1 MTSVLPPWK
10 LELLE
15 KKKKKEQ
22 DQRQKFE
29 IDKARN
35 EAIPEWKR
43 SLLEK
48 RKECASDSPETGGAE
63 QQACSSVNSVFGPRI
78 LRKAS
83 DKTIAIAAASQRPAS
98 QGEEEQLTKKRVSQ
112 HHEKAS
118 NAAVTKSNTCVTKA
132 VGIPADVEHRGNER
146 GCLQRGFINDDN
158 NSQRSDIASPGD
170 DLKVNLSSDA
180 TVDDDHSSTVSS
192 VLALFE
198 QSKPGNYRS
207 EIINSASVPRS
218 QSYKTDSESEKKSS
232 ASKFESEQAHIS
244 NKGSVNNAQSA
255 MLRKSTGV
263 RAPEIQEYKT
273 SNPSYSIAPKPYKNF
288 VPTPPWLK
296 NSLPRNMNFQ
306 PGKMLESTLADKTCK
321 DLQEPD
327 QNGSNESP
335 HRGNVEKTS
344 TSSDEI
350 ISAAS
355 SEPATEKASTSEF
368 TENVLQNAPRDHQTA
383 EENSID
389 EQSHAQEETSSEASF
404 VASDS
409 QKYVLISNKNQQDL
423 SANSKTS
430 TGVSQ
435 ENNFVPFPQE
445 SLHFLGRSEL
455 SHESSLDSL
464 RSKFGPSVGYQRRTS
479 SEENLFKKSN
489 QSQPIKHE
497 GVLHRTGK
505 GKRNQSTMVRW
516 STDVLSLMS
525 QPLDDSD
532 LTLSVRSESKIPSA
546 SNSQGQR
553 PPPPTKR
560 WTADV
565 LSVASV
571 QTVNDAPEVSP
582 RSDSSVGSSPG
593 NSLDRVR
600 SSSLSDVREEHGGDY
615 FQHKANV
622 SQGIEHRM
630 HKLIRKASISENI
643 LNMKQEDSD
652 SLSDEAS
659 SEVTDEEFSFK
670 EEPIAV
676 DALKNEVVTDHK
688 ITDSSSHEKDSK
700 PIFSPRKHSISQ
712 NIEHKLCELF
722 HRQLSQES
730 YEAEF
735 EGERTEENN
744 FQTSTD
750 KVVENIAVL
759 TLEEVKEEPKSM
771 ILVDRSSPNVS
782 PRLGD
787 EPQKELDEIEPDSKA
802 TEGSVHKLSAL
813 FGSSILRGKK
823 KDKSSSEKTQKS
835 QERPETKPYE
845 DTLSTK
851 KKDGKKSFLFG
862 KSRKSEKKNKEKDS
876 YNENNISSLLKS
888 CEKEKDK
895 GIKTVNVQKTSQ
907 KRNSDI
913 SSKQDFETVETA
925 VHGLQPATKTDKSI
939 TASQTALHGLQPVHK
954 PDQGIATV
962 QTAAPG
968 LQSVHNINKGVDAEQ
983 AVCEVSDHDINAL
996 QTAAQRLRP
1005 VHKAEKVHQRQLVGK
1020 MMIISNAGYEYSRP
1034 KGVYHKQNIQPHDWT
1049 KGEMSKESNVSKSV
1063 DIGRCKAE
1071 IPVHV
1076 TRHLNGE
1083 QRSTQVDDKVE
1094 ESIPVTSIDEV
1105 PVSAIDIPEVD
1116 DNDVV
1121 VSVIDIPTSTDV
1133 QNTGKF
1139 TLLNGTSKGT
1149 PRADDNEDDV
1159 SVSVIDLPS
1168 PIAKEDE
1175 PSIPQSGYL
1184 ETDEVSDGSDSD
1196 EVEGSYDFYTG
1207 EVSHLL
1213 NGSHSQESDEES
1225 DDDDDDVPVSYIGAS
1240 PRYQVP
1246 QVVFDSEP
1254 VALKSCLSPKSTRK
1268 KLKARVSFTS
1278 SHTVH
1283 DYPSEEAL
1291 TAVYD
1296 ELQENNGAPLKT
1308 LQNYQPSSLVNMEKM
1323 LAGDKQEQKK
1333 VAPAYSNGVDDG
1345 HDVVDV
1351 GVNHSEIK
1359 YTDEGQGF
1367 TDSTDYASALLF

>member
-263 RAPEIQEYKT
+263 RAPEIQEHKT

-925 VHGLQPATKTDKSI
+925 VHGLQPATKTDK
-939 TASQTALHGLQPVHK
+939 T
-954 PDQGIATV
+954 
-962 QTAAPG
+962 
-968 LQSVHNINKGVDAEQ
+968 
-983 AVCEVSDHDINAL
+983 VCEVSDHDINAL

-1240 PRYQVP
+1240 PCYQVP

>member
-29 IDKARN
+29 IDKARK

-48 RKECASDSPETGGAE
+48 RKECSSDSPETRDAE
-63 QQACSSVNSVFGPRI
+63 QPACASVNSVFGPRI

-83 DKTIAIAAASQRPAS
+83 DKTIAIAAASHRPAS
-98 QGEEEQLTKKRVSQ
+98 QGEEEQLIKKVVLQ
-112 HHEKAS
+112 HQEKAS
-118 NAAVTKSNTCVTKA
+118 NAVVSKSNTCVTKA
-132 VGIPADVEHRGNER
+132 FDMPAEVEHRGNER
-146 GCLQRGFINDDN
+146 GFLQRGFVNDSN

-180 TVDDDHSSTVSS
+180 TVDNEHSSPVSS
-192 VLALFE
+192 VLAYKLMFE
-198 QSKPGNYRS
+198 QSKPGNYR
-207 EIINSASVPRS
+207 EIINPASVPRS
-218 QSYKTDSESEKKSS
+218 QSYKTDSESEKMSS
-232 ASKFESEQAHIS
+232 VSKLESEQAHIS
-244 NKGSVNNAQSA
+244 NKCSVNNAQSA

-263 RAPEIQEYKT
+263 SAPEIQEHKI

-296 NSLPRNMNFQ
+296 NSSTRNMNFQ

-321 DLQEPD
+321 DLQETD
-327 QNGSNESP
+327 QNGGNESP
-335 HRGNVEKTS
+335 RRENVEKTS

-350 ISAAS
+350 ISATS
-355 SEPATEKASTSEF
+355 SEPAAEKASTTNF
-368 TENVLQNAPRDHQTA
+368 TENALQNVPQDHQTA
-383 EENSID
+383 EENSINN
-389 EQSHAQEETSSEASF
+389 QSHAQEETSSEASF

-423 SANSKTS
+423 SAYSKTS

-435 ENNFVPFPQE
+435 ESNFVPFPRE
-445 SLHFLGRSEL
+445 SLHFPGRYEV

-464 RSKFGPSVGYQRRTS
+464 RNKFGPSVGYQRRTS

-489 QSQPIKHE
+489 QSQPINHE
-497 GVLHRTGK
+497 GVLHRAGK
-505 GKRNQSTMVRW
+505 GKRNQSAMVRW
-516 STDVLSLMS
+516 SADVLSLMS

-532 LTLSVRSESKIPSA
+532 LTLSVRGESKIPSA
-546 SNSQGQR
+546 STSQEQR

-571 QTVNDAPEVSP
+571 QADSDAPEVSP

-593 NSLDRVR
+593 NSLHRVR

-643 LNMKQEDSD
+643 LNIKQEDSD
-652 SLSDEAS
+652 SMSDEAS
-659 SEVTDEEFSFK
+659 SEVTDEDFSFK

-676 DALKNEVVTDHK
+676 DALKNEVNTDHK
-688 ITDSSSHEKDSK
+688 ITDSSAHEKEPK

-722 HRQLSQES
+722 HRQVSQEA
-730 YEAEF
+730 YEAES

-744 FQTSTD
+744 FQSSTD

-759 TLEEVKEEPKSM
+759 TLEELKEEPKSM
-771 ILVDRSSPNVS
+771 IIMDRSSPNVS

-787 EPQKELDEIEPDSKA
+787 EPQKELDQIEPDGKA
-802 TEGSVHKLSAL
+802 SEGSVHKLSAL
-813 FGSSILRGKK
+813 FGSSILKGKK

-835 QERPETKPYE
+835 QGRTETKPYE

-851 KKDGKKSFLFG
+851 RKDGKKSFLFG
-862 KSRKSEKKNKEKDS
+862 KSHKSEKNNKEKDS
-876 YNENNISSLLKS
+876 YNENISPLLKS

-895 GIKTVNVQKTSQ
+895 GIKKGNVQKISP
-907 KRNSDI
+907 KRDSD
-913 SSKQDFETVETA
+913 SSTIHNFETVETA
-925 VHGLQPATKTDKSI
+925 VHGLQPATKTDQSI
-939 TASQTALHGLQPVHK
+939 TGSQTALHGLQPVHK
-954 PDQGIATV
+954 PDQGITTV

-968 LQSVHNINKGVDAEQ
+968 LQSIHNINKGTDAEQ
-983 AVCEVSDHDINAL
+983 PVCEASDHDINAL

-1034 KGVYHKQNIQPHDWT
+1034 KGVYHKQNIQSHYQ
-1049 KGEMSKESNVSKSV
+1049 SKEQMSTESNDSKSV
-1063 DIGRCKAE
+1063 DNRRCKAE
-1071 IPVHV
+1071 IPVRI

-1083 QRSTQVDDKVE
+1083 QSSPQGDDKVE
-1094 ESIPVTSIDEV
+1094 ESVPVTSIDEV

-1116 DNDVV
+1116 DSDVV

-1139 TLLNGTSKGT
+1139 ALLNGTSKGT
-1149 PRADDNEDDV
+1149 PHADDNEDDV
-1159 SVSVIDLPS
+1159 CVSVIDLPS

-1196 EVEGSYDFYTG
+1196 EVEGSYDLYTG

-1213 NGSHSQESDEES
+1213 NGSHSQESDEGS
-1225 DDDDDDVPVSYIGAS
+1225 DDDDDDDDVPVSYIGAS

-1254 VALKSCLSPKSTRK
+1254 VALKSCLSPKPTRK
-1268 KLKARVSFTS
+1268 KVRR
-1278 SHTVH
+1278 
-1283 DYPSEEAL
+1283 
-1291 TAVYD
+1291 
-1296 ELQENNGAPLKT
+1296 
-1308 LQNYQPSSLVNMEKM
+1308 
-1323 LAGDKQEQKK
+1323 
-1333 VAPAYSNGVDDG
+1333 
-1345 HDVVDV
+1345 
-1351 GVNHSEIK
+1351 HSCFFFE
-1359 YTDEGQGF
+1359 
-1367 TDSTDYASALLF
+1367 